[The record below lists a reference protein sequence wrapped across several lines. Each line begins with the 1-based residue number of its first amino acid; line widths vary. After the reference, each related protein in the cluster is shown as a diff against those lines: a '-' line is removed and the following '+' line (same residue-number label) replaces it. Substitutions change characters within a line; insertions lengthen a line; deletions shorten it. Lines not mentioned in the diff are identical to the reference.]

1 MSGHGAAL
9 PIIENQDLTP
19 NLRLRCLRLA
29 LRTKLIV
36 VTTTHTPESLAA
48 LARGFQETRV
58 FLTAAELDLFT
69 LLAGSS
75 LSLEEAAAARRADP
89 RALSILLDA
98 LAAMGLLEKSDGRW
112 RTVPALVPFLSS
124 HGEKS
129 LLPLALHSVNL
140 WDRWSRL
147 TEVVAGSRP
156 GAADRDGWTRSFIG
170 AMNVIAAPQAD
181 GLVAAVEPGAARRL
195 LDVGG
200 GPATYTLAFVKAV
213 PGLRATLFDLPAV
226 VDLAR
231 ENVAAA
237 GLLDRVDLVA
247 GDLRSDALPGG
258 HDLAFVSAIIQMLG
272 PSGNV
277 ALFRKVYD
285 ALVPGGRIVIRDHV
299 MSPDR
304 TAPRAG
310 ALFAVNMLV
319 GTEEGGTFTF
329 EEIAGWLVEAGFEK
343 PRLTRAGE
351 RMDGLV
357 EAFRS

>member
-1 MSGHGAAL
+1 M
-9 PIIENQDLTP
+9 
-19 NLRLRCLRLA
+19 
-29 LRTKLIV
+29 
-36 VTTTHTPESLAA
+36 TTTHTPESLAA

-69 LLAGSS
+69 LLADGP
-75 LSLEEAAAARRADP
+75 LSLEEAAAARGASP
-89 RALSILLDA
+89 RALAILLDA
-98 LAAMGLLEKSDGRW
+98 LAATGLLEKEGGKW
-112 RTVPALVPFLSS
+112 RTPAALVPFLSS
-124 HGEKS
+124 RGERS

-147 TEVVAGSRP
+147 TEVVAGPRP
-156 GAADRDGWTRSFIG
+156 GAGDREASTRAFIG

-181 GLVAAVEPGAARRL
+181 GIVGVVEPGAARRL

-200 GPATYTLAFVKAV
+200 GPATYTLAFVRAV
-213 PGLRATLFDLPAV
+213 PGLRATLFDLPSV
-226 VDLAR
+226 VEMAR

-247 GDLRSDALPGG
+247 GDLRTDPLPGG
-258 HDLAFVSAIIQMLG
+258 HDLAFVSAIVHMLG

-277 ALFRKVYD
+277 ALFRKVHD
-285 ALVPGGRIVIRDHV
+285 ALVPGGRIVLRDHV

-329 EEIAGWLVEAGFEK
+329 EELAGWLAEAGFERA
-343 PRLTRAGE
+343 RLVRGGE
-351 RMDGLV
+351 RMDALV
-357 EAFRS
+357 EAFRPG

>member
-1 MSGHGAAL
+1 M
-9 PIIENQDLTP
+9 P
-19 NLRLRCLRLA
+19 
-29 LRTKLIV
+29 
-36 VTTTHTPESLAA
+36 HTPESLAA
-48 LARGFQETRV
+48 LARGFMETRV

-69 LLAGSS
+69 LLADGP
-75 LSLEEAAAARRADP
+75 LSLEEAVAARGADP
-89 RALSILLDA
+89 RGLGILFDA
-98 LAAMGLLEKSDGRW
+98 LAAMGLLEKSDNRW

-124 HGEKS
+124 HGERS

-156 GAADRDGWTRSFIG
+156 GAGDRDAWTRSFIG
-170 AMNVIAAPQAD
+170 AMHAIAAPQAD
-181 GLVAAVEPGAARRL
+181 GLVAAVEPGVARRL

-200 GPATYTLAFVKAV
+200 GPGTYTLAFVRAV
-213 PGLRATLFDLPAV
+213 PGMHATLLDLPAV
-226 VDLAR
+226 IELAR
-231 ENVAAA
+231 GNIGAA

-247 GDLRSDALPGG
+247 GDLGTDDLPGG
-258 HDLAFVSAIIQMLG
+258 HDLAFVSAIIHMLG
-272 PSGNV
+272 PDGNT
-277 ALFRKVYD
+277 ALFRKVHD

-299 MSPDR
+299 MSSDR

-329 EEIAGWLVEAGFEK
+329 EEISSWLVEAGFER
-343 PRLTRAGE
+343 PRLMRAGE

-357 EAFRS
+357 EAFRP

>member
-1 MSGHGAAL
+1 M
-9 PIIENQDLTP
+9 TP
-19 NLRLRCLRLA
+19 Y
-29 LRTKLIV
+29 
-36 VTTTHTPESLAA
+36 TPESLAA
-48 LARGFQETRV
+48 LARGFMETRV

-69 LLAGSS
+69 LLAEGP
-75 LSLEEAAAARRADP
+75 LSLEETAAARNADR
-89 RALSILLDA
+89 RALAILLDA
-98 LAAMGLLEKSDGRW
+98 LAATGLLEKEDGRW
-112 RTVPALVPFLSS
+112 RTPPALVPYLSS

-147 TEVVAGSRP
+147 TEVVARSRP
-156 GAADRDGWTRSFIG
+156 LAGDRDASTRAFIG
-170 AMNVIAAPQAD
+170 AMNAIAAPQAD
-181 GLVAAVEPGAARRL
+181 GIVAAVDPGPARRL

-213 PGLRATLFDLPAV
+213 PGLKATLFDLPAV
-226 VDLAR
+226 VEIAR

-237 GLLDRVDLVA
+237 GLLDRVELVA
-247 GDLRSDALPGG
+247 GDLRTDELPGG
-258 HDLAFVSAIIQMLG
+258 HDVAFVSAIIHMLG
-272 PSGNV
+272 PAGNV
-277 ALFRKVYD
+277 ALFRKVHD

-329 EEIAGWLVEAGFEK
+329 GEISSWLSEAGFERA
-343 PRLTRAGE
+343 RLLRTGE
-351 RMDGLV
+351 RMDALV
-357 EAFRS
+357 EAFRPSAGWS

>member
-1 MSGHGAAL
+1 M
-9 PIIENQDLTP
+9 
-19 NLRLRCLRLA
+19 
-29 LRTKLIV
+29 
-36 VTTTHTPESLAA
+36 
-48 LARGFQETRV
+48 ETRV

-69 LLAGSS
+69 LLSGRP
-75 LSLEEAAAARRADP
+75 LSLEEAAAARNADP
-89 RALSILLDA
+89 RALAILLDS
-98 LAAMGLLEKSDGRW
+98 LAATGLLEKADGRW
-112 RTVPALVPFLSS
+112 QTPEALVPFLSS
-124 HGEKS
+124 RGERS
-129 LLPLALHSVNL
+129 LRPLALHSVQL

-156 GAADRDGWTRSFIG
+156 MAGDRDAWTRAFIG

-181 GLVAAVEPGAARRL
+181 ALVAAVHPGPARRL

-200 GPATYTLAFVKAV
+200 GPATYTLAFVKAL

-226 VDLAR
+226 VEMAR
-231 ENVAAA
+231 GNVAAA

-247 GDLRSDALPGG
+247 GDLRTDVLPGG
-258 HDLAFVSAIIQMLG
+258 HDLAFVSAIIHMLG

-277 ALFRKVYD
+277 ALFRKVLD

-329 EEIAGWLVEAGFEK
+329 SEISSWLVESGFER
-343 PRLTRAGE
+343 PRLVRTGE
-351 RMDGLV
+351 RMDALV
-357 EAFRS
+357 EAFRPA